1 MSVKQLADI
10 IAKAVHETHSRVGA
24 IERGIVSGNTVVT
37 NNGAFPY
44 IAVCPIDLYDGKLCY
59 GMVSADGNNFIVV
72 GE

>member
-24 IERGIVSGNTVVT
+24 VERGIVSGNTVVT
-37 NNGAFPY
+37 NYGTFPY
-44 IAVCPIDLYDGKLCY
+44 IAVCPIDIYDGKIVY
-59 GMVSADGNNFIVV
+59 GMQSDDNNFIVV